1 MKKYLLFCL
10 LLSLSLQDFA
20 APAYAFRV
28 TFKDKNGTLT
38 FADSLLYLSPT
49 ALLRRSKQGIAL
61 DSSDLPVVQHYVD
74 TALQTANAVKL
85 HNRSKWFNQIVL
97 ITFDSSKVNDLMALP
112 MVQSVKL
119 VARYANG
126 VFKTEEISARSK
138 AKFPEVTDDFAHK
151 KTRGSSAWYGQAFQQ
166 IDMLQGDCLH
176 DAGFK
181 GQGMKIGVIDVNF
194 RRTDSCRAFD
204 TLRMQNRVKDVY
216 NFVKDT
222 PYVYSMAIA
231 SDHGMNVLGCM
242 AAKWDSN
249 YVGTAPYGDF
259 YLYISE
265 DIGSEYPIEEDNWLS
280 AAERCDSI
288 GIDIVNSSLGYNIF
302 DAPFGSSSY
311 TYGDFDGKTSLI
323 VKAANKLV
331 SKGVYVVNA
340 QGNEGAS
347 PWHYMLTPADGDS
360 VYSVGS
366 VDGALAWANSGYGPN
381 ALGVV
386 KPDGCA
392 MGKAAALIGGNCL
405 VGAANGSSFA
415 SPILCGGIACL
426 WQASPNLKNWELR
439 QLVKM
444 VSSKYANIVNGT
456 DSTTINTL
464 GYGIPNL
471 CSAYNILLGTSDIKQ
486 IDYTFALYPNPTQ
499 GAFVL
504 KSFDLTGAAF
514 SFRILDLTGKMIFES
529 GHINNGE
536 QRCDALVNA
545 APGEYIIQ
553 ISTAKKNYS
562 TKIVKH

>member
-1 MKKYLLFCL
+1 MKKIYLLTLLCCL
-10 LLSLSLQDFA
+10 SFQDFA

-38 FADSLLYLSPT
+38 FADSLQFLSPT
-49 ALLRRSKQGIAL
+49 ALQRRSKQGIAL
-61 DSSDLPVVQHYVD
+61 DSTDLPLVQHYID
-74 TALQTANAVKL
+74 TAMTTANAVKL
-85 HNRSKWFNQIVL
+85 HNKSKWFNQIVL
-97 ITFDSSKVNDLMALP
+97 ITFDSSKVSNLLALP

-126 VFKTEEISARSK
+126 IFKTEEISARSR
-138 AKFPEVTDDFAHK
+138 AKFPEVTYDQNK
-151 KTRGSSAWYGQAFQQ
+151 KTRGSSAFYGQAFQQ

-176 DAGFK
+176 DAGFR

-194 RRTDSCRAFD
+194 RRTDSCRAYD
-204 TLRMQNRVKDVY
+204 TLLMQNRVKDVY

-222 PYVYSMAIA
+222 PFVYSMAIG

-249 YVGTAPYGDF
+249 YVGTAPAADF

-265 DIGSEYPIEEDNWLS
+265 DLGSEFPIEEDNWLS

-288 GIDIVNSSLGYNIF
+288 GIDIVNSSLGYNTF

-311 TYGDFDGKTSLI
+311 TYGNMDGKTSLI
-323 VKAANKLV
+323 VKAASKLV
-331 SKGVYVVNA
+331 SKGVFVVNA

-366 VDGALAWANSGYGPN
+366 VDGSLAWANSGYGPN

-392 MGKAAALIGGNCL
+392 MGKATALIGGNCL

-415 SPILCGGIACL
+415 SPVMCGAIACL
-426 WQASPNLKNWELR
+426 WQASPNLTNWELR
-439 QLVKM
+439 QLVIM

-456 DSTTINTL
+456 DSSTINTL

-471 CSAYNILLGTSDIKQ
+471 CNAYNILLGTSDITN
-486 IDYTFALYPNPTQ
+486 IEYTFAVYPNPT
-499 GAFVL
+499 AN
-504 KSFDLTGAAF
+504 SFDVRSFDSRISDFSYLLYDLNGKIVYKSQQIYQTGF
-514 SFRILDLTGKMIFES
+514 
-529 GHINNGE
+529 H
-536 QRCDALVNA
+536 CDALDEL
-545 APGEYIIQ
+545 PSGTYILQ
-553 ISTAKKNYS
+553 ITTRNKTYS

>member
-1 MKKYLLFCL
+1 MKKIYLLILLCCL
-10 LLSLSLQDFA
+10 SFQDFA

-28 TFKDKNGTLT
+28 TFKDKNGTLS
-38 FADSLLYLSPT
+38 FADSLQFLSPT
-49 ALLRRSKQGIAL
+49 ALQRRSKQGIVL
-61 DSSDLPVVQHYVD
+61 DSTDLPLVQHYID
-74 TALQTANAVKL
+74 TAMTAANAVKL
-85 HNRSKWFNQIVL
+85 HNKSKWFNQIVL
-97 ITFDSSKVNDLMALP
+97 ITFDSSKVSDLLALP

-126 VFKTEEISARSK
+126 IFKTEEISAKSM
-138 AKFPEVTDDFAHK
+138 AKFPEVSYDQNK
-151 KTRGSSAWYGQAFQQ
+151 KTRGSSAFYGQAFQQ

-176 DAGFK
+176 DAGFR

-194 RRTDSCRAFD
+194 RRTDSCRAYD
-204 TLRMQNRVKDVY
+204 TLLMQNRVKDVY

-222 PYVYSMAIA
+222 PFVYSMAIG

-249 YVGTAPYGDF
+249 YVGTAPAADF

-265 DIGSEYPIEEDNWLS
+265 DLGSEFPIEEDNWLS

-288 GIDIVNSSLGYNIF
+288 GIDIVNSSLGYNTF

-311 TYGDFDGKTSLI
+311 TYSNMDGKTSLI
-323 VKAANKLV
+323 VKAASKLV
-331 SKGVYVVNA
+331 SKGVFVVNA

-366 VDGALAWANSGYGPN
+366 VDGSLVWANSGYGPN

-392 MGKAAALIGGNCL
+392 MGKATALIGGNCL

-415 SPILCGGIACL
+415 SPVMCGAIACL
-426 WQASPNLKNWELR
+426 WQASPNLTNWELR

-444 VSSKYANIVNGT
+444 VSSKYTNIVNGT
-456 DSTTINTL
+456 DSSTINTL

-471 CSAYNILLGTSDIKQ
+471 CNAYNILLGTSDITN
-486 IDYTFALYPNPTQ
+486 IEYTFAVYPNPT
-499 GAFVL
+499 AS
-504 KSFDLTGAAF
+504 SFDVRSFDSRVSDFSYLLYDLNGNNVYKSQQIFQTGF
-514 SFRILDLTGKMIFES
+514 
-529 GHINNGE
+529 H
-536 QRCDALVNA
+536 CDALDEL
-545 APGEYIIQ
+545 PSGTYILHI
-553 ISTAKKNYS
+553 TTRNKTYS
-562 TKIVKH
+562 TKIIKH